1 MSFDP
6 RKAAQIKRMRGVLD
20 TVFQQDA
27 AAYREDRAKIDAL
40 EAKISTLR
48 DQLDPKTT
56 QGLDEAEMI
65 YWSKHRTWVKHT
77 LQALNMDLARAYAE
91 AEDRRLQLVQSN
103 GRKQAFA
110 RITKP

>member
-1 MSFDP
+1 MSLDP
-6 RKAAQIKRMRGVLD
+6 KKARQIERMRGVLD
-20 TVFQQDA
+20 MAFQRDA
-27 AAYREDRAKIDAL
+27 ASYKEDRARIEAL
-40 EAKISTLR
+40 EVKIATLR
-48 DQLDPKTT
+48 AQLSPKTT

-91 AEDRRLQLVQSN
+91 AEERRLQLVESN